1 MSEGRQATYNR
12 IRIAGNDRV
21 YDHVIRRELRTK
33 PGDLFSMDAL
43 TRSVRELAAMNQFDS
58 EVLQSE
64 LNKNIRPDEATGT
77 VDITTP
83 SSPKAATKSKFR
95 PVGDSRA

>member
-33 PGDLFSMDAL
+33 PGDLFSNGCPHAFC
-43 TRSVRELAAMNQFDS
+43 A
-58 EVLQSE
+58 
-64 LNKNIRPDEATGT
+64 
-77 VDITTP
+77 
-83 SSPKAATKSKFR
+83 
-95 PVGDSRA
+95 